1 MFVAVNQQIRIMKF
15 SKLVFSVLCSLL
27 VTFSFAQETQK
38 PSAKMKEFKPKKVI
52 DTSVI
57 PKAEADTKPSTAAL
71 EVDWIT
77 WEEAMEQTKTNPKKV
92 FVDMYTSWCG
102 WCKRMDATTFKDPKI
117 VAYLNDNFYPVKF
130 NAEQKKTIEFQGHQ
144 FKFVANGRRGYHELA
159 NAMLNGRMGY
169 PSFVLLD
176 EEMARIMIS
185 PGYKKPEQMMPEL
198 EFAKEE
204 QYKVM
209 SFDDYKK
216 SKT

>member
-1 MFVAVNQQIRIMKF
+1 MFVSENQQIRIMKT
-15 SKLVFSVLCSLL
+15 SKLVFSVLCSFL
-27 VTFSFAQETQK
+27 VTFSFAQQGQQK
-38 PSAKMKEFKPKKVI
+38 SPKMKEFKPKKEINTPV
-52 DTSVI
+52 V
-57 PKAEADTKPSTAAL
+57 PGAQADVPAASEGL

-77 WEEAMEQTKTNPKKV
+77 WEEAMEKTKSNPKKV

-144 FKFVANGRRGYHELA
+144 FKFVPNGRRGYHELA

-185 PGYKKPEQMMPEL
+185 PGYKKAEQMMPEL